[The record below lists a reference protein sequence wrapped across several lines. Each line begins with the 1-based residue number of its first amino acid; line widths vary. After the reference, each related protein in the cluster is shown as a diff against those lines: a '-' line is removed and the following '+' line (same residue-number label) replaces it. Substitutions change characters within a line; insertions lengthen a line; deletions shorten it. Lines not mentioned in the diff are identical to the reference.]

1 MANTAGG
8 AFNPH
13 ADIDFTGTVTI
24 SGTLA
29 VTGSGSSGGSTL
41 VTESG
46 NQTLTNKTLTSPVVT
61 GPTITGGTSTAVP
74 PATEYAED
82 GAIAV
87 ATHIAVLTKS
97 TEGAYTLAAPTADNI
112 QITITSE
119 SAAAHVV
126 TATNLIENGTT
137 GGPHDKCTFA
147 AFPGAS
153 ITLLSRNGVWN
164 VLSATNVT
172 VASN

>member
-29 VTGSGSSGGSTL
+29 VTGSG
-41 VTESG
+41 
-46 NQTLTNKTLTSPVVT
+46 
-61 GPTITGGTSTAVP
+61 
-74 PATEYAED
+74 
-82 GAIAV
+82 
-87 ATHIAVLTKS
+87 
-97 TEGAYTLAAPTADNI
+97 
-112 QITITSE
+112 
-119 SAAAHVV
+119 
-126 TATNLIENGTT
+126 
-137 GGPHDKCTFA
+137 
-147 AFPGAS
+147 
-153 ITLLSRNGVWN
+153 VWN